1 MKFSISTLAT
11 VALASNLCAGA
22 MAQVAGG
29 TTTVG
34 VKVTESTEIAFGW
47 SVKNTLMGKT
57 VYNTTGDKVGKV
69 DDLIISPEK
78 NVSYVIIGAGGF
90 IGIGRH
96 DVAVPV
102 NQIKDVAG
110 KLIMAGATKELIR
123 AMPGFSYA
131 TDTTR
136 RDAFVAAAE
145 KDIEKGKTKI
155 TQLEKRASLSANEAK
170 DKINLEIATLKSDV
184 LLAETKVAEMR
195 RTAVSRWREFELDI
209 NATTARIRRSLETAA
224 G

>member
-1 MKFSISTLAT
+1 MNFSIRTLAT
-11 VALASNLCAGA
+11 FALANCFCTGT

-34 VKVTESTEIAFGW
+34 VKVTESTQIALGW
-47 SVKNTLMGKT
+47 SAKNTLMGKT
-57 VYNTTGDKVGKV
+57 VYNAAGDKIGKV

-102 NQIKDVAG
+102 DQIRDVAG
-110 KLIMAGATKELIR
+110 KLVMANASKESMK
-123 AMPGFSYA
+123 AMPIFTYA

-136 RDAFVAAAE
+136 RDAFVAATE
-145 KDIEKGKTKI
+145 KDIEKGKAKI
-155 TQLEKRASLSANEAK
+155 AQLEKRASLSVTEAK
-170 DKINLEIATLKSDV
+170 DKINLEITTLKADV
-184 LLAETKVAEMR
+184 LLAETKLAEMR
-195 RTAVSRWREFELDI
+195 RAAVSRWREFELDI